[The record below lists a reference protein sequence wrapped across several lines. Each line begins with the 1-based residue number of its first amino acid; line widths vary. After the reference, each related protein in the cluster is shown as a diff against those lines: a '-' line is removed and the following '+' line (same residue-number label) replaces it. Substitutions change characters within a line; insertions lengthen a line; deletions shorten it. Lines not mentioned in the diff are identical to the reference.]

1 MYSVFMRANINNTNE
16 ERESFDASFFVGGGE
31 RSFFFFGWILPCMA
45 RTKNLRKF
53 LHLQKRGHS
62 HPKGDGDFSATS
74 FSAPDPQADRRDR
87 LLCVRIFN
95 TFHDEEDDE
104 KRF

>member
-1 MYSVFMRANINNTNE
+1 MTLLFSDKKSE
-16 ERESFDASFFVGGGE
+16 EEKGAFFFLDGFCHAWREQKIYESFSF
-31 RSFFFFGWILPCMA
+31 A
-45 RTKNLRKF
+45 
-53 LHLQKRGHS
+53 KRGHI

>member
-1 MYSVFMRANINNTNE
+1 MDGFCHAWREQKIY
-16 ERESFDASFFVGGGE
+16 ESFS
-31 RSFFFFGWILPCMA
+31 
-45 RTKNLRKF
+45 
-53 LHLQKRGHS
+53 LQKRGHS

-87 LLCVRIFN
+87 LLCVRILN

>member
-1 MYSVFMRANINNTNE
+1 
-16 ERESFDASFFVGGGE
+16 
-31 RSFFFFGWILPCMA
+31 MA
-45 RTKNLRKF
+45 RTKNLRKLF
-53 LHLQKRGHS
+53 ICKKEVTVTQ
-62 HPKGDGDFSATS
+62 KGDGDFSATS

>member
-1 MYSVFMRANINNTNE
+1 MYCVFMRANINNTNE

-31 RSFFFFGWILPCMA
+31 RSFFFGWILPCMA

-87 LLCVRIFN
+87 LLCVRILI
-95 TFHDEEDDE
+95 HIS
-104 KRF
+104 RRGGR